1 MTKLLTRHQQK
12 SRVPFY
18 GIFILSFVC
27 LERIMTV
34 FAKKIASLFLICL
47 VGLMLVAC
55 GEDDTN
61 AMGSGSGFSNTVDI
75 AANSTTNTTT
85 LEATIIPSAEPTT
98 TPTSMPTALQ
108 SATPTATEIP
118 TPTPTQTATPTATQA
133 PTPTPTP
140 TQAPTPTPTA
150 TLPPQSDTPIIT
162 DTLISE
168 LKSEFI
174 KLVNEERKNF
184 FLPPLSINEHLDRGA
199 QIRSYELTINSSH
212 VRPDGSSY
220 KTAVDKNSYFYLWI
234 TENMCIMP
242 YVFEDFDATGK
253 EIAQTLFNTFKLSPG
268 HYSNILFNIFT
279 DCGFGITAKVD
290 DATGYL
296 NFYFCHIMAKR

>member
-1 MTKLLTRHQQK
+1 
-12 SRVPFY
+12 
-18 GIFILSFVC
+18 
-27 LERIMTV
+27 MTV

-55 GEDDTN
+55 GEDDTT

-98 TPTSMPTALQ
+98 APTSMPTALQ

-118 TPTPTQTATPTATQA
+118 TPTPTQSATPTATQA
-133 PTPTPTP
+133 PTPTPTQ

-150 TLPPQSDTPIIT
+150 TLPPQSDIPIIT

-168 LKSEFI
+168 IKSEFI
-174 KLVNEERKNF
+174 KLVNEERKSF

-242 YVFEDFDATGK
+242 YIFEDFDATGK

>member
-1 MTKLLTRHQQK
+1 
-12 SRVPFY
+12 
-18 GIFILSFVC
+18 
-27 LERIMTV
+27 
-34 FAKKIASLFLICL
+34 
-47 VGLMLVAC
+47 
-55 GEDDTN
+55 
-61 AMGSGSGFSNTVDI
+61 
-75 AANSTTNTTT
+75 
-85 LEATIIPSAEPTT
+85 
-98 TPTSMPTALQ
+98 MPTALQ

-118 TPTPTQTATPTATQA
+118 TPTPTQTATPTATKSPTPTPTQSATPTATQVPTPTPKQSATPTATQAPTPTITQTATPTATQA
-133 PTPTPTP
+133 PTPTPTQ

-150 TLPPQSDTPIIT
+150 TLPPQSDIPIIT

-168 LKSEFI
+168 IKSEFI
-174 KLVNEERKNF
+174 KLVNEERKSF

-242 YVFEDFDATGK
+242 YIFEDFDATGK